1 MSNEL
6 KNVLASYGRSL
17 LVGVST
23 LWLSGITDWKLISFA
38 MIAAVLPPFLRAL
51 DPNDPAFGRMPS
63 PKAVEKSVKK
73 TTTSVAKKKAVK
85 KSPAKKAVKKPVRKT
100 TK

>member
-1 MSNEL
+1 MSKEL

-17 LVGVST
+17 LAGVAT
-23 LWLSGITDWKLISFA
+23 LWLSGITDWKLLTFA

-63 PKAVEKSVKK
+63 PKVVDKAVKK

-85 KSPAKKAVKKPVRKT
+85 KAPAKKT
-100 TK
+100 TKRTAK

>member
-1 MSNEL
+1 MSKEL
-6 KNVLASYGRSL
+6 KNVLASYARSL

-23 LWLSGITDWKLISFA
+23 LWLSGVTDWKMITFA

-51 DPNDPAFGRMPS
+51 DPNDPAFGRLPS
-63 PKAVEKSVKK
+63 PKEVDKAVKTAPAKVATRKKTAKSPVKK
-73 TTTSVAKKKAVK
+73 TTKKAAKK
-85 KSPAKKAVKKPVRKT
+85 P